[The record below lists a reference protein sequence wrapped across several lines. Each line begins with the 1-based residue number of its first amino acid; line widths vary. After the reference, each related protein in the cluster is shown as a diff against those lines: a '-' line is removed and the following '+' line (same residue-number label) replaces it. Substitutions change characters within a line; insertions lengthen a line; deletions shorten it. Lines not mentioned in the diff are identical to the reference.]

1 MGKTIKIVSFVL
13 ALIFIITAYISTSHE
28 SKKQKNIVNL
38 NKLTKL
44 NTKISLPHTKAFY
57 VAVSAM
63 MSPVQNYDDYKPFLK
78 YLQDALQMPVK
89 LVQRKTYGEIN
100 SLIRKGKVDLA
111 FICTGAYVYGN
122 LKKFSSVV
130 AVPKING
137 NITYNAYII
146 VHKPS
151 NIHKLKDLRGKSF
164 AFMDPLSNT
173 GYFYPMDLFKQ
184 HGINPKTF
192 FKKITFTHSHT
203 YSIEA
208 VAQGVVI
215 AASVDGIVYNYVIKQ
230 FPKLKHRIKI
240 LLKSPPFAMPPV
252 VIPKTLEPS
261 LQHKIQNILINMDKN
276 ERGRHI
282 LKLIG
287 VDKFILPPKNFYKN
301 IYCRHHES

>member
-1 MGKTIKIVSFVL
+1 MRKPIIAVLFVL
-13 ALIFIITAYISTSHE
+13 ILTIAVVLVSHE
-28 SKKQKNIVNL
+28 SKNKKSIVNL
-38 NKLTKL
+38 NKLTKI
-44 NTKISLPHTKAFY
+44 NPEISLPHTKAFY

-89 LVQRKTYGEIN
+89 LAQRKTYGEIN

-130 AVPKING
+130 AVPEING
-137 NITYNAYII
+137 KITYNAYII
-146 VHKPS
+146 VHTPS

-173 GYFYPMDLFKQ
+173 GYFYPMDLFKE

-208 VAQGVVI
+208 VAQGVVT
-215 AASVDGIVYNYVIKQ
+215 AASVDGIVYNYIIKQ
-230 FPKLKHRIKI
+230 FPKLKHHIKV
-240 LLKSPPFAMPPV
+240 LVKSPPFAMPPV

-261 LQHKIQNILINMDKN
+261 LQHKVQNILINMDKN